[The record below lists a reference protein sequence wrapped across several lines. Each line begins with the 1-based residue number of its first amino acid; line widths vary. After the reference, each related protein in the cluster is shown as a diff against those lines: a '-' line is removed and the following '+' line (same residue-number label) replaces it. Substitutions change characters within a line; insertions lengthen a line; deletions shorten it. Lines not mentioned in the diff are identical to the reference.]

1 MKRLT
6 TMLIGLLTLCSMAFA
21 GNPQVYT
28 FPDNGDSISCETNAA
43 AAITNTSSIFLDGW
57 VESVI
62 VDLSGAANTGTVTV
76 ATTGVNSGVGASRT
90 ILSTAALV
98 ADTQYNPRL
107 VVGTTAGVDIAT
119 NTCKFP
125 LVQDK
130 VRVTLYGFT
139 STNTTAKVYLI
150 IGNTPSP

>member
-28 FPDNGDSISCETNAA
+28 FTADITCETNAA
-43 AAITNTSSIFLDGW
+43 AVVTNTSPIFLDGW

-76 ATTGVNSGVGASRT
+76 ATTGTNSGVGASRT
-90 ILSTAALV
+90 ILSIATLA

-107 VVGTTAGVDIAT
+107 IVDTTAGVDIA
-119 NTCKFP
+119 NTPCKFP

-139 STNTTAKVYLI
+139 STNTTANVYLLI
-150 IGNTPSP
+150 SNTPSP